1 MLGWSA
7 ARPDYAAGLRAA
19 TATIVPLAIGEATG
33 RPQLLWV
40 ALGGWLATFA
50 DPGGPYPLRART
62 LGAYALAGAA
72 SVLAG
77 TMVAA
82 HPWISVAVLFFL
94 APGCAGLRGYR
105 RAGG

>member
-33 RPQLLWV
+33 RHQLTWM
-40 ALGGWLATFA
+40 ALGGWLAIFT

-62 LGAYALAGAA
+62 MAAFAVTGGASLA
-72 SVLAG
+72 AG
-77 TMVAA
+77 CVVAA
-82 HPWISVAVLFFL
+82 HPWISVAALFAWAAACSL
-94 APGCAGLRGYR
+94 L
-105 RAGG
+105 